1 MLIDSL
7 RYIRPLNNEYEF
19 LILGNNFERSEK
31 INGFNFN
38 FRKFTKNKE
47 EQIYYHSASELTVSP
62 SRGESIPQFIV
73 ETLLCKNP
81 TVSFN
86 IGGMNEIIDH
96 KKRFFSQ
103 SF

>member
-1 MLIDSL
+1 M
-7 RYIRPLNNEYEF
+7 
-19 LILGNNFERSEK
+19 K
-31 INGFNFN
+31 
-38 FRKFTKNKE
+38 

-96 KKRFFSQ
+96 KKTVF
-103 SF
+103 

>member
-38 FRKFTKNKE
+38 FRKFTQNKE

-62 SRGESIPQFIV
+62 SRGELFRSLLLKHYYAKIQLFPL
-73 ETLLCKNP
+73 TL
-81 TVSFN
+81 
-86 IGGMNEIIDH
+86 EE
-96 KKRFFSQ
+96 
-103 SF
+103 